1 MNGKRIVSAALALL
15 LTAGIPMAA
24 MAEEYD
30 LANGNITV
38 SADDSGQYVSQEGGV
53 AKEKQTTETVIKQA
67 DNTAATGNTIT
78 VETSGGAKAE
88 LTIEDLNVRSGDTSA
103 IDVKGSSEAEITLKG
118 DNKLETDDA
127 SVIHV
132 SKGNVTITGDGTLY
146 ADNDSDSDHAKIGSN
161 GSEDTSNSED
171 MSGSIHITGN
181 AQVTTGDDRN
191 DYGVGGGAAIGSGRR
206 GNMSGDITIDENA
219 TVIASS
225 SEDGAG
231 IGSGLR
237 GDMSGTITIG
247 GNATVT
253 GTSGYDGAGIGSGE
267 NGTMS
272 RTITI
277 DGNAKVTAWS
287 EAQGAGIGA
296 GEDSGVSGTIW
307 IGGDAKV
314 TAGSGCDGAG
324 IGGGGDEDGDIQED
338 GKIIICG
345 NAEVIA
351 IGEDE
356 GCGIGSGEESN
367 MKGMLLICDNANVTA
382 IGGDCAAAIGTD
394 AARNLSGSIL
404 ILGNASVT
412 TGVENGVRFDYDK
425 KQIIYTLRKSAVG
438 IIGGGQSNGQSNRHD
453 STDGFYILGPDASIN
468 GLKGSDT
475 ESLKQYINLLLSGE
489 NHDGDPENLT
499 MLAVRQENGVYTVEA
514 SGQGTLER
522 VLYNGSS
529 QAPSAPGRYTVKCVL
544 RLSQDKTIDF
554 EFELIIPDSAS
565 KEASEAARTEALFRV
580 TDADGRDIPY
590 TQAREGST
598 LTIAAEQDFAI
609 LTGTLHGIAVLQ
621 AQGVEKIVFK
631 TNGAS
636 SSFLPEQLLA
646 EGGISDRYT
655 LTHDG
660 STVTFLLGQQ
670 KTDIQKLL
678 G

>member
-24 MAEEYD
+24 LAEEYD

-38 SADDSGQYVSQEGGV
+38 KADNSGQYVSQEGGV
-53 AKEKQTTETVIKQA
+53 TNEKQTTETVIKQA
-67 DNTAATGNTIT
+67 DNTADTGNTIT

-88 LTIEDLNVRSGDTSA
+88 LTIEDLNVSSGNTSA

-127 SVIHV
+127 SVVHV
-132 SKGNVTITGDGTLY
+132 SEGHVTITGDGTLY
-146 ADNDSDSDHAKIGSN
+146 ADNDPDSEHAKIGSN
-161 GSEDTSNSED
+161 VSED

-181 AQVTTGDDRN
+181 AQVTTGDDR
-191 DYGVGGGAAIGSGRR
+191 DDAGYGDGAAIGSGWK
-206 GNMSGDITIDENA
+206 GKMSGDIVIDENA
-219 TVIASS
+219 NVTVSS
-225 SEDGAG
+225 SESGAG
-231 IGSGLR
+231 IGSGDN
-237 GDMSGTITIG
+237 GEMSGNITITD
-247 GNATVT
+247 NAEVVS
-253 GTSGYDGAGIGSGE
+253 TSGYDGAGIGSGE
-267 NGTMS
+267 NRKMS
-272 RTITI
+272 GTITI

-287 EAQGAGIGA
+287 EKEGAGIGA
-296 GEDSGVSGTIW
+296 GENGGVSGTIR
-307 IGGDAKV
+307 IGGNASVK
-314 TAGSGCDGAG
+314 AGSACDGTG
-324 IGGGGDEDGDIQED
+324 IGGGGDEDGDILES

-356 GCGIGSGEESN
+356 GSGIGSGEDAK
-367 MKGMLLICDNANVTA
+367 MRGMILICDNANVTA
-382 IGGDCAAAIGTD
+382 IGGDRAAAIGTD
-394 AARNLSGSIL
+394 DSDDLSGSIL

-412 TGVENGVRFDYDK
+412 TGVEDGIHFDYDT
-425 KQIIYTLRKSAVG
+425 KQIIYTLDESAVG
-438 IIGGGQSNGQSNRHD
+438 IIGDGQSNHHN
-453 STDGFYILGPDASIN
+453 STGGFYILSPDAAIN

-475 ESLKQYINLLLSGE
+475 EGLKQYINLLLSGE
-489 NHDGDPENLT
+489 NNDGEPENLT
-499 MLAVRQENGVYTVEA
+499 MLAVRQENGVYTVET
-514 SGQGTLER
+514 SGQGTLEQ

-529 QAPSAPGRYTVKCVL
+529 QAPSAPGRYTVSCVL

-565 KEASEAARTEALFRV
+565 KEASEAASAEALFRV

-636 SSFLPEQLLA
+636 SSFQPEQLLA
-646 EGGISDRYT
+646 EGRISDRYT

-660 STVTFLLGQQ
+660 TTVTFLLGQQ

>member
-24 MAEEYD
+24 LAEEYD

-38 SADDSGQYVSQEGGV
+38 SADNSGQYVSQAGGV
-53 AKEKQTTETVIKQA
+53 TNEKQTTETVIKQA

-88 LTIEDLNVRSGDTSA
+88 LTIEDLNVSSGNTSA

-127 SVIHV
+127 SVVHV
-132 SKGNVTITGDGTLY
+132 SEGDVTITGDGTLY
-146 ADNDSDSDHAKIGSN
+146 ADNDPDSEHAKIGSN
-161 GSEDTSNSED
+161 VSED

-181 AQVTTGDDRN
+181 AQVTTGDDRH
-191 DYGVGGGAAIGSGRR
+191 DDGVGGGAAIGSGQR
-206 GNMSGDITIDENA
+206 GNMSGGITIDENA

-272 RTITI
+272 GTITI

-287 EAQGAGIGA
+287 EKEGAGIGA
-296 GEDSGVSGTIW
+296 GEDSGVSGTIR
-307 IGGDAKV
+307 IGGNASVK
-314 TAGSGCDGAG
+314 AGSACDGAG
-324 IGGGGDEDGDIQED
+324 IGGGGDEDGDILES
-338 GKIIICG
+338 GKIIIYG

-356 GCGIGSGEESN
+356 GSGIGSGEDAK
-367 MKGMLLICDNANVTA
+367 MRGMILICDNANVTA
-382 IGGDCAAAIGTD
+382 IGGDRAAAIGTD
-394 AARNLSGSIL
+394 DFDDLSGSIL

-412 TGVENGVRFDYDK
+412 TGVEDGIHFDYDT
-425 KQIIYTLRKSAVG
+425 KQIIYTLDESAVG
-438 IIGGGQSNGQSNRHD
+438 IIGDGQSNHHY
-453 STDGFYILGPDASIN
+453 STDGFYILSPDAAIN

-489 NHDGDPENLT
+489 NHDGEPENLT
-499 MLAVRQENGVYTVEA
+499 MLAVRQENGVYTVET
-514 SGQGTLER
+514 SGQGTLEQ

-529 QAPSAPGRYTVKCVL
+529 QAPSAPGRYTVRCVL
-544 RLSQDKTIDF
+544 QLSQDKTIDF

-636 SSFLPEQLLA
+636 SSFQPEQLLA
-646 EGGISDRYT
+646 EGRISDRYT

>member
-15 LTAGIPMAA
+15 LTAGMPMAA
-24 MAEEYD
+24 LAEEYD

-38 SADDSGQYVSQEGGV
+38 SADNSGQYVSQEGGV
-53 AKEKQTTETVIKQA
+53 TNEKQTTETVIKQA

-88 LTIEDLNVRSGDTSA
+88 LTIEDLNVSSGDTSA

-118 DNKLETDDA
+118 DNKLETDNA

-146 ADNDSDSDHAKIGSN
+146 ADNDPDSDHAKIGSN
-161 GSEDTSNSED
+161 VRED

-181 AQVTTGDDRN
+181 AQVTTGDDRH
-191 DYGVGGGAAIGSGRR
+191 DDGSGDGAAIGSGWE
-206 GNMSGDITIDENA
+206 GNMSGDIVIDENA
-219 TVIASS
+219 NVTVSS
-225 SEDGAG
+225 SECGAG
-231 IGSGLR
+231 IGSGED
-237 GDMSGTITIG
+237 GEISSTGNITITD
-247 GNATVT
+247 NAEVVS
-253 GTSGYDGAGIGSGE
+253 TSGYDGAGIGSGE
-267 NGTMS
+267 DGEMS
-272 RTITI
+272 GNITI

-287 EAQGAGIGA
+287 EKEGAGIGT
-296 GEDSGVSGTIW
+296 GENGGVSGTIR
-307 IGGDAKV
+307 IGGNASVK
-314 TAGSGCDGAG
+314 AGSACDGTG
-324 IGGGGDEDGDIQED
+324 IGGGGDEDGHILKG

-356 GCGIGSGEESN
+356 GSGEDAK
-367 MKGMLLICDNANVTA
+367 MRGMILICDNANVTA
-382 IGGDCAAAIGTD
+382 IGGDRAAAIGTD
-394 AARNLSGSIL
+394 DSDDLSGSIL

-412 TGVENGVRFDYDK
+412 TGVEDGIHFDYDT
-425 KQIIYTLRKSAVG
+425 KQIIYTLDESAVG
-438 IIGGGQSNGQSNRHD
+438 IIGDGQSNHHY
-453 STDGFYILGPDASIN
+453 STDGFYILSPDVSIN

-489 NHDGDPENLT
+489 NNDGEPENLT
-499 MLAVRQENGVYTVEA
+499 MLAVRQENGVYSVET
-514 SGQGTLER
+514 SGQGTLEQ

-529 QAPSAPGRYTVKCVL
+529 QAPSAPGRYTVSCVL

-565 KEASEAARTEALFRV
+565 KEASEAASAEALFRV
-580 TDADGRDIPY
+580 TDADGQDIPY

-636 SSFLPEQLLA
+636 SSFQPEQLLA
-646 EGGISDRYT
+646 EGRISDRYT

>member
-24 MAEEYD
+24 LAEEYD

-38 SADDSGQYVSQEGGV
+38 KADNSGQYVSQAGGV
-53 AKEKQTTETVIKQA
+53 TNEKQTTETVIKQA

-88 LTIEDLNVRSGDTSA
+88 LTIEDLNVSSGNTSA
-103 IDVKGSSEAEITLKG
+103 IDVKGSSEAEITLNG

-127 SVIHV
+127 SVVHV
-132 SKGNVTITGDGTLY
+132 SEGHVTITGDGTLY
-146 ADNDSDSDHAKIGSN
+146 ADNDPDSDHAKIGSN
-161 GSEDTSNSED
+161 VREE

-181 AQVTTGDDRN
+181 AQVTTGNDRH
-191 DYGVGGGAAIGSGRR
+191 DAGSGDGAAIGSGWE
-206 GNMSGDITIDENA
+206 GNMSGDIVIDENA
-219 TVIASS
+219 NVTVSS
-225 SEDGAG
+225 SEC
-231 IGSGLR
+231 
-237 GDMSGTITIG
+237 
-247 GNATVT
+247 
-253 GTSGYDGAGIGSGE
+253 GAGIGSGE
-267 NGTMS
+267 DGKMS
-272 RTITI
+272 GNITI

-287 EAQGAGIGA
+287 EKEGAGIGA
-296 GEDSGVSGTIW
+296 GENGGVSGTIR
-307 IGGDAKV
+307 IGGNASVK
-314 TAGSGCDGAG
+314 AGSACDGTG
-324 IGGGGDEDGDIQED
+324 IGGGGDEDGHILKG

-356 GCGIGSGEESN
+356 GSGIGSGEDAK
-367 MKGMLLICDNANVTA
+367 MRGMILICDNANVTA
-382 IGGDCAAAIGTD
+382 IGGDRAAAIGTD
-394 AARNLSGSIL
+394 DSDDLSGSIL

-412 TGVENGVRFDYDK
+412 TGVEDGIHFDYDT
-425 KQIIYTLRKSAVG
+425 KQIIYTLDESAVG
-438 IIGGGQSNGQSNRHD
+438 IIGDGQSNHHY
-453 STDGFYILGPDASIN
+453 STDGFYILSPDVSIN

-475 ESLKQYINLLLSGE
+475 EGLKQYINLLLSGE
-489 NHDGDPENLT
+489 NNDGEPENLT
-499 MLAVRQENGVYTVEA
+499 MLAVRQENGVYTVET
-514 SGQGTLER
+514 SGQGTLEQ

-554 EFELIIPDSAS
+554 KFELIVPDSAS

-636 SSFLPEQLLA
+636 SSFQPEQLLA
-646 EGGISDRYT
+646 EGRISDRYT

>member
-24 MAEEYD
+24 LAEEYD

-38 SADDSGQYVSQEGGV
+38 SADNSGQYVSQAGGV
-53 AKEKQTTETVIKQA
+53 TNEKQTTETVIKQA

-88 LTIEDLNVRSGDTSA
+88 LTIEDLNVSSGNTSA

-127 SVIHV
+127 SVVHV
-132 SKGNVTITGDGTLY
+132 SEGHVTITGDGTLY
-146 ADNDSDSDHAKIGSN
+146 ADNDPDSDHAKIGSN
-161 GSEDTSNSED
+161 VRED

-181 AQVTTGDDRN
+181 AQVTTGDDRH
-191 DYGVGGGAAIGSGRR
+191 DDGSGDGAAIGSGWE
-206 GNMSGDITIDENA
+206 GNMSGDIVIDENA
-219 TVIASS
+219 NVTVSS
-225 SEDGAG
+225 SECGAG
-231 IGSGLR
+231 IGSGED
-237 GDMSGTITIG
+237 GEISSTGNITITD
-247 GNATVT
+247 NAEVVS
-253 GTSGYDGAGIGSGE
+253 TSGYDGAGIGSGE
-267 NGTMS
+267 DGEMS
-272 RTITI
+272 GNITI

-287 EAQGAGIGA
+287 EKEGAGIGT
-296 GEDSGVSGTIW
+296 GENGGVSGTIR

-314 TAGSGCDGAG
+314 TAGSACDGAG

-351 IGEDE
+351 IGEDQ

-382 IGGDCAAAIGTD
+382 IGGDRAAAIGAYD
-394 AARNLSGSIL
+394 AGDLSGSIL

-412 TGVENGVRFDYDK
+412 TGVEDDIYFDYDT
-425 KQIIYTLRKSAVG
+425 KQIIYTLDESAVG
-438 IIGGGQSNGQSNRHD
+438 IIGDGQSNHHY
-453 STDGFYILGPDASIN
+453 STGGFYILSPDAAIN

-489 NHDGDPENLT
+489 NHDGEPENLT
-499 MLAVRQENGVYTVEA
+499 MLAVRQENGVYTVET

-565 KEASEAARTEALFRV
+565 REASEAARTEALFRV

-636 SSFLPEQLLA
+636 SSFQPEQLLA
-646 EGGISDRYT
+646 EGRISDRYT

>member
-24 MAEEYD
+24 LAEEYD

-38 SADDSGQYVSQEGGV
+38 SADNSGQYVSQEGGV
-53 AKEKQTTETVIKQA
+53 TNEKQTTETVIKQA
-67 DNTAATGNTIT
+67 DNTADTGNTIT
-78 VETSGGAKAE
+78 VETSDGAKAE
-88 LTIEDLNVRSGDTSA
+88 LTIEDLNVSSGNTSA

-132 SKGNVTITGDGTLY
+132 SEGHVTITGDGTLY
-146 ADNDSDSDHAKIGSN
+146 ADNDPGSEHAKIGSN
-161 GSEDTSNSED
+161 GSEDTSDSED

-181 AQVTTGDDRN
+181 AQVTTGDDRH
-191 DYGVGGGAAIGSGRR
+191 DAGYGDGAAIGSGKN
-206 GNMSGDITIDENA
+206 GKMSGDIVIDENA
-219 TVIASS
+219 NVTVSS
-225 SEDGAG
+225 SECGAG
-231 IGSGLR
+231 IGSGED
-237 GDMSGTITIG
+237 GEMSGNITITD
-247 GNATVT
+247 NAEVVS
-253 GTSGYDGAGIGSGE
+253 TSGYDGAGIGSGE
-267 NGTMS
+267 DRKMS
-272 RTITI
+272 GTITI

-287 EAQGAGIGA
+287 EKQGAGIGA
-296 GEDSGVSGTIW
+296 GENGGVSGTIR

-314 TAGSGCDGAG
+314 TAGSASDGAG
-324 IGGGGDEDGDIQED
+324 IGGGGDEDGHILKG

-356 GCGIGSGEESN
+356 GCGIGGGEDAE
-367 MKGMLLICDNANVTA
+367 MRGMILICDNANVTA

-394 AARNLSGSIL
+394 AARDLSGSIL

-412 TGVENGVRFDYDK
+412 TGVEVEDDTYFDYDT
-425 KQIIYTLRKSAVG
+425 KQIKYTLDESAVG
-438 IIGGGQSNGQSNRHD
+438 IIGDGQSNHHY
-453 STDGFYILGPDASIN
+453 STDGFYILSPDASIN

-489 NHDGDPENLT
+489 NHDGEPKNLT
-499 MLAVRQENGVYTVEA
+499 MLAVRQENGVYTVET
-514 SGQGTLER
+514 SGQGTLEQ

-636 SSFLPEQLLA
+636 SSFQPEQLLA
-646 EGGISDRYT
+646 EGRISDRYT

>member
-24 MAEEYD
+24 LAEEYD

-38 SADDSGQYVSQEGGV
+38 SANDSGQYVSQVGGV
-53 AKEKQTTETVIKQA
+53 ANEKQTTETVIKQA

-88 LTIEDLNVRSGDTSA
+88 LTIEDLNVSSGDTSA
-103 IDVKGSSEAEITLKG
+103 IDVNGSSEAEITLKG
-118 DNKLETDDA
+118 DNKLETNNA

-132 SKGNVTITGDGTLY
+132 SEGHVTITGDGTLY
-146 ADNDSDSDHAKIGSN
+146 ADNDPDSDHAKIGSN
-161 GSEDTSNSED
+161 DSEE

-181 AQVTTGDDRN
+181 AQVTTGDDR
-191 DYGVGGGAAIGSGRR
+191 DDAGYGDGAAIGSGKN
-206 GNMSGDITIDENA
+206 GDMSGNIVIDENA
-219 TVIASS
+219 NVTVSS
-225 SEDGAG
+225 SESGAG
-231 IGSGLR
+231 IGSGED
-237 GDMSGTITIG
+237 GKISSTGNITITD
-247 GNATVT
+247 NAEVVS
-253 GTSGYDGAGIGSGE
+253 TSGYDGAGIGSGE
-267 NGTMS
+267 DRDMS
-272 RTITI
+272 GTITI

-287 EAQGAGIGA
+287 EKQGAGIGA
-296 GEDSGVSGTIW
+296 GENGGVSGTIR

-314 TAGSGCDGAG
+314 TAGSARDGAG
-324 IGGGGDEDGDIQED
+324 IGGGGDEDGHILKG

-356 GCGIGSGEESN
+356 GCGIGGGEDAK
-367 MKGMLLICDNANVTA
+367 MKGMILICDNANVTA

-394 AARNLSGSIL
+394 DPDDLSGSIL

-412 TGVENGVRFDYDK
+412 TGVEDGIHFDYDT
-425 KQIIYTLRKSAVG
+425 KQIIYTLDESAVG
-438 IIGGGQSNGQSNRHD
+438 IIGDSSDNFYD
-453 STDGFYILGPDASIN
+453 STDGFYILGPDVSIN

-475 ESLKQYINLLLSGE
+475 ESLKQYINLFLSGE
-489 NHDGDPENLT
+489 NHDREPENLT
-499 MLAVRQENGVYTVEA
+499 MLAVRQENGVYTVET
-514 SGQGTLER
+514 SGQGTLEQ

-636 SSFLPEQLLA
+636 SSFQPEQLLA
-646 EGGISDRYT
+646 EGRISDRYT

>member
-24 MAEEYD
+24 LAEEYD

-38 SADDSGQYVSQEGGV
+38 KADNSGQYVSQEGV
-53 AKEKQTTETVIKQA
+53 TNEKQTTETVIKQA

-88 LTIEDLNVRSGDTSA
+88 LTIEDLNVSSGNTSA

-118 DNKLETDDA
+118 DNKLETDNA

-132 SKGNVTITGDGTLY
+132 SEGHLTITGDGTLY

-161 GSEDTSNSED
+161 GSEDTSDSED

-181 AQVTTGDDRN
+181 AQVTTGDDRH
-191 DYGVGGGAAIGSGRR
+191 DHGVGGGAAIGSGRR
-206 GNMSGDITIDENA
+206 GNMSGGITIDENA

-287 EAQGAGIGA
+287 EEEGAGIGA

-307 IGGDAKV
+307 IGGNASVK
-314 TAGSGCDGAG
+314 AGSACDGAG
-324 IGGGGDEDGDIQED
+324 IGGGGDKDGDILES

-351 IGEDE
+351 IGEDL
-356 GCGIGSGEESN
+356 GCGIGGGEDAE
-367 MKGMLLICDNANVTA
+367 MEGMILICDNANVTA
-382 IGGDCAAAIGTD
+382 IGGDRAAAIGTD
-394 AARNLSGSIL
+394 AAGDLSGSIL

-412 TGVENGVRFDYDK
+412 TGVEVEDDTYFDYDT
-425 KQIIYTLRKSAVG
+425 KQIKYTLDESAVG
-438 IIGGGQSNGQSNRHD
+438 IIGDGQSNHHY
-453 STDGFYILGPDASIN
+453 STDGFYILGPDVSIN

-499 MLAVRQENGVYTVEA
+499 MLAVRQENGVYTVET
-514 SGQGTLER
+514 SGQGTLEQ

-544 RLSQDKTIDF
+544 RLSQNKTIDF

-636 SSFLPEQLLA
+636 SSFQPEQLLA
-646 EGGISDRYT
+646 EGRISDRYT

>member
-24 MAEEYD
+24 LAEEYD

-38 SADDSGQYVSQEGGV
+38 SADNSGQYVSQGGV
-53 AKEKQTTETVIKQA
+53 TNEKQTTETVIKQA

-88 LTIEDLNVRSGDTSA
+88 LTIEDLNVSSGNTSA

-118 DNKLETDDA
+118 DNKLVTDDA

-132 SKGNVTITGDGTLY
+132 SEGHLTITGDGTLY

-181 AQVTTGDDRN
+181 AQVTTGDDRD

-296 GEDSGVSGTIW
+296 GEDSGVSGTIR
-307 IGGDAKV
+307 IGGNASVK
-314 TAGSGCDGAG
+314 AGSACDGAG
-324 IGGGGDEDGDIQED
+324 IGGGGDEGGHILKD

-351 IGEDE
+351 VGEDE
-356 GCGIGSGEESN
+356 GCGIGGGEDAE
-367 MKGMLLICDNANVTA
+367 MRGMILICDNANVTA
-382 IGGDCAAAIGTD
+382 IGGDRAAAIGTD
-394 AARNLSGSIL
+394 AARDLSGSIL

-412 TGVENGVRFDYDK
+412 TGVEVEDDTYFDYDT
-425 KQIIYTLRKSAVG
+425 KQIIYKLDESAVG
-438 IIGGGQSNGQSNRHD
+438 IIGDGQSNHHY
-453 STDGFYILGPDASIN
+453 STGGFYILSPDASIN

-489 NHDGDPENLT
+489 NHDGEPENLT

-529 QAPSAPGRYTVKCVL
+529 RAPSAPGRYTVKCVL
-544 RLSQDKTIDF
+544 RLNQNKTIDF

-580 TDADGRDIPY
+580 TDADGQDIPY

-636 SSFLPEQLLA
+636 SSFQPEQLLA
-646 EGGISDRYT
+646 EGRISDRYT

>member
-24 MAEEYD
+24 LAEEYD

-38 SADDSGQYVSQEGGV
+38 SANDSGQYVSQENGV
-53 AKEKQTTETVIKQA
+53 TNEKQTTETVIKQA
-67 DNTAATGNTIT
+67 DNTTATGNTIT
-78 VETSGGAKAE
+78 IETSGGAKAE
-88 LTIEDLNVRSGDTSA
+88 LTIEDLNVSSDNTSA

-132 SKGNVTITGDGTLY
+132 SEGDVTITGDGTLY

-181 AQVTTGDDRN
+181 AQVTTGDDR
-191 DYGVGGGAAIGSGRR
+191 DDHGVGGGAAIGSGRR

-272 RTITI
+272 GTITI

-296 GEDSGVSGTIW
+296 GEDSGISGTIR

-314 TAGSGCDGAG
+314 TAGSASDGAG
-324 IGGGGDEDGDIQED
+324 IGGGGDEDGHILKG

-356 GCGIGSGEESN
+356 GCGIGGGEDAE
-367 MKGMLLICDNANVTA
+367 MRGMILICDNANVTA

-394 AARNLSGSIL
+394 AAGDLSGSIL

-412 TGVENGVRFDYDK
+412 TGVEVEDDTYFDYDT
-425 KQIIYTLRKSAVG
+425 KQIKYTLDESAVG
-438 IIGGGQSNGQSNRHD
+438 IIGDGQSNHHY
-453 STDGFYILGPDASIN
+453 STDGFYILGPDVSIN

-489 NHDGDPENLT
+489 NHDGEPENLT

-514 SGQGTLER
+514 SGQGKLEQ

-529 QAPSAPGRYTVKCVL
+529 QAPSAPGRYTVSCKL

-636 SSFLPEQLLA
+636 SSFQPEQLLA
-646 EGGISDRYT
+646 EGRISDRYT

-670 KTDIQKLL
+670 KTDLRKLL

>member
-15 LTAGIPMAA
+15 LSAGIPMAA
-24 MAEEYD
+24 LAEEYD
-30 LANGNITV
+30 LANGNIIV
-38 SADDSGQYVSQEGGV
+38 SANDSGQYVSQEGGV
-53 AKEKQTTETVIKQA
+53 ANEKQTTETVIKQA

-88 LTIEDLNVRSGDTSA
+88 LTIEDLNVSSGDTSA

-132 SKGNVTITGDGTLY
+132 SEGHVTITGDGTLY
-146 ADNDSDSDHAKIGSN
+146 ADNDPGSEHAKIGSN

-191 DYGVGGGAAIGSGRR
+191 DAGYGDGAAIGSGKN
-206 GNMSGDITIDENA
+206 GKMSGNIVIDENA
-219 TVIASS
+219 NVTVSS
-225 SEDGAG
+225 SECGAG
-231 IGSGLR
+231 IGSGED
-237 GDMSGTITIG
+237 GEMSGNITITD
-247 GNATVT
+247 NAEVVS
-253 GTSGYDGAGIGSGE
+253 TSGYDGAGIGSGE
-267 NGTMS
+267 DRKMS
-272 RTITI
+272 GTITI

-287 EAQGAGIGA
+287 EKQGAGIGA
-296 GEDSGVSGTIW
+296 GENGGVSGTIR

-314 TAGSGCDGAG
+314 TAGSASDGAG
-324 IGGGGDEDGDIQED
+324 IGGGGDEDGHILKG

-356 GCGIGSGEESN
+356 GCGIGGGEDAE
-367 MKGMLLICDNANVTA
+367 MRGMILICDNANVTA

-394 AARNLSGSIL
+394 AARDLSGSIL

-412 TGVENGVRFDYDK
+412 TGVEVEDDTYFDYDT
-425 KQIIYTLRKSAVG
+425 KQIKYTLDESAVG
-438 IIGGGQSNGQSNRHD
+438 IIGDGQSNHHY
-453 STDGFYILGPDASIN
+453 STDGFYILSPDASIN

-489 NHDGDPENLT
+489 NNDGEPENLT
-499 MLAVRQENGVYTVEA
+499 MLAVRQENGVYSVET
-514 SGQGTLER
+514 SGQGTLEQ

-609 LTGTLHGIAVLQ
+609 LTGTLHGITVLQ

-636 SSFLPEQLLA
+636 SSFQPEQLLA
-646 EGGISDRYT
+646 EGRISDRYT

>member
-24 MAEEYD
+24 LAEEYD
-30 LANGNITV
+30 LANGNIIV
-38 SADDSGQYVSQEGGV
+38 SADDSGQYVSQESGV
-53 AKEKQTTETVIKQA
+53 TKEKQTTETVIKQA

-88 LTIEDLNVRSGDTSA
+88 LTIEDLNVSSGDTSA

-118 DNKLETDDA
+118 DNKLETNNA

-132 SKGNVTITGDGTLY
+132 SEGHVTITGDGTLY

-161 GSEDTSNSED
+161 GSEDTSGSED

-181 AQVTTGDDRN
+181 AQVTTGDDRH
-191 DYGVGGGAAIGSGRR
+191 DHGVGGGAAIGSGQR
-206 GNMSGDITIDENA
+206 GNMSGGITIDENA

-272 RTITI
+272 GTITI

-287 EAQGAGIGA
+287 EKQGAGIGA
-296 GEDSGVSGTIW
+296 GEDSGVSGTIR

-314 TAGSGCDGAG
+314 TAGSDCDGAG
-324 IGGGGDEDGDIQED
+324 IGGGGDKDGHIQED

-356 GCGIGSGEESN
+356 GCGIGGGEDAE
-367 MKGMLLICDNANVTA
+367 MRGMILICDNANVTA
-382 IGGDCAAAIGTD
+382 IGGDRAAAIGTE
-394 AARNLSGSIL
+394 AAGDLSGSIL

-412 TGVENGVRFDYDK
+412 TGVEVEDDTYFDYDT
-425 KQIIYTLRKSAVG
+425 KQIKYKLDESALG
-438 IIGGGQSNGQSNRHD
+438 IIGDGNSNPHD
-453 STDGFYILGPDASIN
+453 STDGFYILGPDVSIN

-475 ESLKQYINLLLSGE
+475 ESLKQYINLRLSGE

-499 MLAVRQENGVYTVEA
+499 MLAVRQENGVYTVET
-514 SGQGTLER
+514 SGQGTLEQ

-544 RLSQDKTIDF
+544 RLSQNKTIDF

-636 SSFLPEQLLA
+636 SSFQPEQLLA
-646 EGGISDRYT
+646 EGRISDRYT

-670 KTDIQKLL
+670 KTDLRKLL

>member
-15 LTAGIPMAA
+15 LTAGMPMAA
-24 MAEEYD
+24 LAEEYD

-38 SADDSGQYVSQEGGV
+38 KADNSGQYVSQEDGV
-53 AKEKQTTETVIKQA
+53 TNEKQTTETVIKQA

-88 LTIEDLNVRSGDTSA
+88 LTIEDLNVRSGNTSA

-132 SKGNVTITGDGTLY
+132 SEGHVTITGDGTLY
-146 ADNDSDSDHAKIGSN
+146 ADNDSDSKHAKIGSN
-161 GSEDTSNSED
+161 GSEDTSGSED

-181 AQVTTGDDRN
+181 AQVTTGDDR
-191 DYGVGGGAAIGSGRR
+191 DDHGVGNGAAIGSGQR
-206 GNMSGDITIDENA
+206 GNMSGGITIDENA

-272 RTITI
+272 GTITI

-287 EAQGAGIGA
+287 EKQGAGIGA
-296 GEDSGVSGTIW
+296 GEDAGVSGTIW

-314 TAGSGCDGAG
+314 TAGSDNDGAG
-324 IGGGGDEDGDIQED
+324 IGGGGDKDGHIQED

-356 GCGIGSGEESN
+356 GCGIGGGEDAE
-367 MKGMLLICDNANVTA
+367 MKGMILICDNANVTA
-382 IGGDCAAAIGTD
+382 IGGDSAAAIGAN
-394 AARNLSGSIL
+394 AARDLSGSIL

-412 TGVENGVRFDYDK
+412 TGVEVEDDTYFDYDT
-425 KQIIYTLRKSAVG
+425 KQIKYTLDESAVG
-438 IIGGGQSNGQSNRHD
+438 IIGDGQSNHHY

-489 NHDGDPENLT
+489 NHDGEPENLT
-499 MLAVRQENGVYTVEA
+499 MLAVRQENGVYTVET
-514 SGQGTLER
+514 SGQGKLEQ

-544 RLSQDKTIDF
+544 RLSQNKTIDF

-621 AQGVEKIVFK
+621 AQGIEKIVFK

-636 SSFLPEQLLA
+636 SSFQPEQLLA
-646 EGGISDRYT
+646 EGRISDRYT

>member
-15 LTAGIPMAA
+15 LTAGMPMAA
-24 MAEEYD
+24 LAEEYD

-38 SADDSGQYVSQEGGV
+38 SADNSGQYVSQEGGV
-53 AKEKQTTETVIKQA
+53 TNEKQTTETLIKQA

-78 VETSGGAKAE
+78 VKTSGGAKAE
-88 LTIEDLNVRSGDTSA
+88 LTIEDLNVSSGNTSA
-103 IDVKGSSEAEITLKG
+103 IDVNGSSEAEISLKG
-118 DNKLETDDA
+118 DNKLETEDA

-132 SKGNVTITGDGTLY
+132 SEGDVTITGDGTLY
-146 ADNDSDSDHAKIGSN
+146 ADNSIHSDHAKIGSN
-161 GSEDTSNSED
+161 HSED

-181 AQVTTGDDRN
+181 AQVTTGDDR
-191 DYGVGGGAAIGSGRR
+191 DAHGGGDGAAIGSGQR
-206 GNMSGDITIDENA
+206 GNMSGGITIDENA

-272 RTITI
+272 GTITI

-287 EAQGAGIGA
+287 EKQGAGIGA
-296 GEDSGVSGTIW
+296 GEDGGISGTIR
-307 IGGDAKV
+307 IDGNASVK
-314 TAGSGCDGAG
+314 AGSACDGAG
-324 IGGGGDEDGDIQED
+324 IGGGGDEDGDILES

-351 IGEDE
+351 IGEDQ
-356 GCGIGSGEESN
+356 GCGIGGGEDAE
-367 MKGMLLICDNANVTA
+367 MEGMILICDNANVTA
-382 IGGDCAAAIGTD
+382 IGGDRAAAIGAND
-394 AARNLSGSIL
+394 ARHLSGSIL

-412 TGVENGVRFDYDK
+412 TGVEDGIHFDYDT
-425 KQIIYTLRKSAVG
+425 KQIIYTLDESAVG
-438 IIGGGQSNGQSNRHD
+438 IIGDGQSNHHG
-453 STDGFYILGPDASIN
+453 STGGFYILSPDAAIN

-489 NHDGDPENLT
+489 NNDGEPENLK
-499 MLAVRQENGVYTVEA
+499 MLAVRQENGVYTVET

-529 QAPSAPGRYTVKCVL
+529 QAPSAPGRYTVSCVL

-636 SSFLPEQLLA
+636 SSFQPEQLLS
-646 EGGISDRYT
+646 EGRISDCYT

>member
-15 LTAGIPMAA
+15 LTAGMPMAA
-24 MAEEYD
+24 LAEEYD

-38 SADDSGQYVSQEGGV
+38 KADNSGQYVSQEGV
-53 AKEKQTTETVIKQA
+53 VTNEKQTTETVIKQA
-67 DNTAATGNTIT
+67 DNTADTGNTIT
-78 VETSGGAKAE
+78 VETSDGAKAE
-88 LTIEDLNVRSGDTSA
+88 LTIEDLNVSSGNTSA

-132 SKGNVTITGDGTLY
+132 SEGHVTITGDGTLY
-146 ADNDSDSDHAKIGSN
+146 ADNDSDSKHAKIGSN
-161 GSEDTSNSED
+161 GSEDTSGSED

-181 AQVTTGDDRN
+181 AQVTTGDDR
-191 DYGVGGGAAIGSGRR
+191 DDHGVGGGAAIGSGQR
-206 GNMSGDITIDENA
+206 GNMSGGITIDENA

-272 RTITI
+272 GTITI

-287 EAQGAGIGA
+287 EKQGAGIGA

-314 TAGSGCDGAG
+314 TAGSDNDGAG
-324 IGGGGDEDGDIQED
+324 IGGGGDKDGHIQED

-356 GCGIGSGEESN
+356 GCGIGGGEDAE
-367 MKGMLLICDNANVTA
+367 MKGMILICDNANVTA
-382 IGGDCAAAIGTD
+382 IGGDRAAAIGTE
-394 AARNLSGSIL
+394 AAGDLSGSIL

-412 TGVENGVRFDYDK
+412 TGVEVEDDTYFDYDT
-425 KQIIYTLRKSAVG
+425 KQIKYTLDESAVG
-438 IIGGGQSNGQSNRHD
+438 IIGDGQSNHHY
-453 STDGFYILGPDASIN
+453 STDGFYILSPDASIN

-489 NHDGDPENLT
+489 NHDGEPENLT
-499 MLAVRQENGVYTVEA
+499 MLAVRQENGVYTVET
-514 SGQGTLER
+514 SGQGKLEQ

-636 SSFLPEQLLA
+636 SSFQPEQLLA
-646 EGGISDRYT
+646 EGRISDRYT

-670 KTDIQKLL
+670 KTDLRKLL

>member
-24 MAEEYD
+24 LAEEYD

-38 SADDSGQYVSQEGGV
+38 SADNSGQYVSQVGGV
-53 AKEKQTTETVIKQA
+53 TNEKQTTETVIKQA
-67 DNTAATGNTIT
+67 DNTADTGNTIT
-78 VETSGGAKAE
+78 IETSGGAKAE
-88 LTIEDLNVRSGDTSA
+88 LTIEDLNVKSGNTSA

-132 SKGNVTITGDGTLY
+132 SDGHLTITGDGTLY
-146 ADNDSDSDHAKIGSN
+146 ADNDPDSEHAKIGSN
-161 GSEDTSNSED
+161 HSED

-191 DYGVGGGAAIGSGRR
+191 DAGSGDGAAIGSGWE
-206 GNMSGDITIDENA
+206 GNMSGDIVIDENA
-219 TVIASS
+219 NVTVSS
-225 SEDGAG
+225 SESGAG
-231 IGSGLR
+231 IGSGED
-237 GDMSGTITIG
+237 GEMSGNITITD
-247 GNATVT
+247 NAEVVS
-253 GTSGYDGAGIGSGE
+253 TSGYDGAGIGSGE
-267 NGTMS
+267 DRKMS
-272 RTITI
+272 GTITI

-287 EAQGAGIGA
+287 EKQGAGIGA
-296 GEDSGVSGTIW
+296 GENGGVSGTIR

-314 TAGSGCDGAG
+314 TAGSASDGAG
-324 IGGGGDEDGDIQED
+324 IGGGGDEDGHILKG

-356 GCGIGSGEESN
+356 GCGIGGGEDAE
-367 MKGMLLICDNANVTA
+367 MRGMILICDNANVTA

-394 AARNLSGSIL
+394 AARDLSGSIL

-412 TGVENGVRFDYDK
+412 TGVEVEDDTYFNYDT
-425 KQIIYTLRKSAVG
+425 KQIIYTLDESAVG
-438 IIGGGQSNGQSNRHD
+438 IIGDGQSNHHY
-453 STDGFYILGPDASIN
+453 STDGFYILSPDASIN

-489 NHDGDPENLT
+489 NHDGEPENLT
-499 MLAVRQENGVYTVEA
+499 MLAVRQENGVYTVET

-529 QAPSAPGRYTVKCVL
+529 RAPSAPGRYTVKCVL

-565 KEASEAARTEALFRV
+565 EEASEAARTEALFRV
-580 TDADGRDIPY
+580 TDADGRDLPY

-636 SSFLPEQLLA
+636 SSFQPEQLLA
-646 EGGISDRYT
+646 EGRISDRYT

-670 KTDIQKLL
+670 KTDLRKLL

>member
-24 MAEEYD
+24 LAEEYD

-38 SADDSGQYVSQEGGV
+38 KADNSGQYVSQKGGV
-53 AKEKQTTETVIKQA
+53 TNEKQTTETVIKQA

-88 LTIEDLNVRSGDTSA
+88 LTIEDLNVSSGNTSA

-127 SVIHV
+127 SVVHV
-132 SKGNVTITGDGTLY
+132 SEGHVTITGDGTLY
-146 ADNDSDSDHAKIGSN
+146 ADNSIYSDHAKIGSN
-161 GSEDTSNSED
+161 HSED

-181 AQVTTGDDRN
+181 AQVTTGDDR
-191 DYGVGGGAAIGSGRR
+191 DDAGSGDGAAIGSGKN
-206 GNMSGDITIDENA
+206 GNMSGDIVIDENA
-219 TVIASS
+219 NVTVSS
-225 SEDGAG
+225 SQCGAG
-231 IGSGLR
+231 IGSGED
-237 GDMSGTITIG
+237 GEMSGNITITD
-247 GNATVT
+247 NAEVVS
-253 GTSGYDGAGIGSGE
+253 TSGYDGAGIGSGE
-267 NGTMS
+267 DRKMS
-272 RTITI
+272 GTITI

-287 EAQGAGIGA
+287 EKEGAGIGA
-296 GEDSGVSGTIW
+296 GENGGVSGTIR
-307 IGGDAKV
+307 IDGNASVK
-314 TAGSGCDGAG
+314 AGSACDGAG
-324 IGGGGDEDGDIQED
+324 IGGGGDEDGHILKG

-356 GCGIGSGEESN
+356 GCGIGGGEDAE
-367 MKGMLLICDNANVTA
+367 MRGMILICDNANVTA
-382 IGGDCAAAIGTD
+382 IGGDRAAAIGTD
-394 AARNLSGSIL
+394 AARDLSGSIL

-412 TGVENGVRFDYDK
+412 TGVEDGIHFDYDT
-425 KQIIYTLRKSAVG
+425 KQIIYTLDESAVG
-438 IIGGGQSNGQSNRHD
+438 IIGDGQSNHHY
-453 STDGFYILGPDASIN
+453 STDGFYILSPDVSIN

-489 NHDGDPENLT
+489 NNDGEPENLT
-499 MLAVRQENGVYTVEA
+499 MLAVRQENGVYTVET

-529 QAPSAPGRYTVKCVL
+529 QAPSAPGRYTVSCVL

-636 SSFLPEQLLA
+636 SSFQPEQLLA
-646 EGGISDRYT
+646 EGRISDRYT

>member
-24 MAEEYD
+24 LAEEYD

-38 SADDSGQYVSQEGGV
+38 SADNSGQYVSQAGGV
-53 AKEKQTTETVIKQA
+53 TNEKQTTETVIKQA

-88 LTIEDLNVRSGDTSA
+88 LTIEDLNVSSGNTSA

-127 SVIHV
+127 SVVHV
-132 SKGNVTITGDGTLY
+132 SEGHVTITGDGTLY
-146 ADNDSDSDHAKIGSN
+146 ADNDPDSDHAKIGSN
-161 GSEDTSNSED
+161 VREE
-171 MSGSIHITGN
+171 MSGSIHITRN
-181 AQVTTGDDRN
+181 AQVTTGNDRH
-191 DYGVGGGAAIGSGRR
+191 DAGSGDGAAIGSGWE
-206 GNMSGDITIDENA
+206 GNMSGDIVIDENA
-219 TVIASS
+219 NVTVSS
-225 SEDGAG
+225 SEC
-231 IGSGLR
+231 
-237 GDMSGTITIG
+237 
-247 GNATVT
+247 
-253 GTSGYDGAGIGSGE
+253 GAGIGSGE
-267 NGTMS
+267 DGEMS
-272 RTITI
+272 GNITI

-287 EAQGAGIGA
+287 EKEGAGIGT
-296 GEDSGVSGTIW
+296 GENGGVSGTIR
-307 IGGDAKV
+307 IGGNASVK
-314 TAGSGCDGAG
+314 AGSACDGAG
-324 IGGGGDEDGDIQED
+324 IGGGGDEDGHILKD

-356 GCGIGSGEESN
+356 GCGIGGGEDAK
-367 MKGMLLICDNANVTA
+367 MKGMILICDNANVTA
-382 IGGDCAAAIGTD
+382 IGGDRAAAIGTD
-394 AARNLSGSIL
+394 AADDVSGSIL

-412 TGVENGVRFDYDK
+412 TGVEDDIYFDYDT
-425 KQIIYTLRKSAVG
+425 KQIIYTLDESAVG
-438 IIGGGQSNGQSNRHD
+438 IIGDGQSNHHY
-453 STDGFYILGPDASIN
+453 STDGFYILSPDVSIN

-475 ESLKQYINLLLSGE
+475 EGLKQYINLLLSGE
-489 NHDGDPENLT
+489 NNDGEPENLT
-499 MLAVRQENGVYTVEA
+499 MLAVRQENGVYTVET
-514 SGQGTLER
+514 SGQGTLEQ

-529 QAPSAPGRYTVKCVL
+529 QAPSAPGRYTVSCVL
-544 RLSQDKTIDF
+544 RLSQDKTISF

-580 TDADGRDIPY
+580 TDADGQDIPY

-636 SSFLPEQLLA
+636 SSFQPEQMLA
-646 EGGISDRYT
+646 EGRISDRYT

>member
-24 MAEEYD
+24 LAEEYD

-38 SADDSGQYVSQEGGV
+38 SADNSGQYVSQEGGV
-53 AKEKQTTETVIKQA
+53 TNEKQTTETVIKQA

-88 LTIEDLNVRSGDTSA
+88 LTIEDLNVSSGNTSA

-132 SKGNVTITGDGTLY
+132 SEGDVTITGDGTLY
-146 ADNDSDSDHAKIGSN
+146 ADNDPDSDHAKIGSN
-161 GSEDTSNSED
+161 VSED

-181 AQVTTGDDRN
+181 AQVTTGDDR
-191 DYGVGGGAAIGSGRR
+191 DDAGYGDGAAIGSGWK
-206 GNMSGDITIDENA
+206 GKMSGDIVIDENA
-219 TVIASS
+219 NVTVSS
-225 SEDGAG
+225 SESGAG
-231 IGSGLR
+231 IGSGDN
-237 GDMSGTITIG
+237 GEMSGNITITD
-247 GNATVT
+247 NAEVVS
-253 GTSGYDGAGIGSGE
+253 TSGYDGAGIGSGE
-267 NGTMS
+267 NRKMS
-272 RTITI
+272 GTITI

-287 EAQGAGIGA
+287 EKEGAGIGA
-296 GEDSGVSGTIW
+296 GENGGVSGTIR
-307 IGGDAKV
+307 IGGNASVK
-314 TAGSGCDGAG
+314 AGSACDGTG
-324 IGGGGDEDGDIQED
+324 IGGGGDEDGHILEG

-356 GCGIGSGEESN
+356 GSGIGSGEDAK
-367 MKGMLLICDNANVTA
+367 MKGMILICDNANVTA
-382 IGGDCAAAIGTD
+382 IGGDRAAAIGTD
-394 AARNLSGSIL
+394 DSDDLSGSIL

-412 TGVENGVRFDYDK
+412 TGVEDGIHFDYDT
-425 KQIIYTLRKSAVG
+425 KQIIYTLDESAVG
-438 IIGGGQSNGQSNRHD
+438 IIGDGQSNHHY
-453 STDGFYILGPDASIN
+453 STDGFYILSPDVSIN

-475 ESLKQYINLLLSGE
+475 EGLKQYINLLLSGE
-489 NHDGDPENLT
+489 NHDGEPENLT
-499 MLAVRQENGVYTVEA
+499 MLAVRQENGVYSVET
-514 SGQGTLER
+514 SGQGTLEQ

-529 QAPSAPGRYTVKCVL
+529 QAPSAPGRYTVSCVL

-565 KEASEAARTEALFRV
+565 REASEAARTEALFRV

-636 SSFLPEQLLA
+636 SSFQPEQLLA
-646 EGGISDRYT
+646 EGRISDRYT

>member
-15 LTAGIPMAA
+15 LTAGMPMAA
-24 MAEEYD
+24 LAEEYD

-38 SADDSGQYVSQEGGV
+38 KADNSGQYVSQEGGV
-53 AKEKQTTETVIKQA
+53 TNEKQTTETVIKQA
-67 DNTAATGNTIT
+67 DNTADTGNTIT

-88 LTIEDLNVRSGDTSA
+88 LTIEDLNVSSGNTSA

-118 DNKLETDDA
+118 DNKLKTDDA

-132 SKGNVTITGDGTLY
+132 SEGDVTITGDGTLY
-146 ADNDSDSDHAKIGSN
+146 ADNDPESEHAKIGSN
-161 GSEDTSNSED
+161 HSED

-181 AQVTTGDDRN
+181 AQVTTGDDR
-191 DYGVGGGAAIGSGRR
+191 DDAGSGDGAAIGSGWK
-206 GNMSGDITIDENA
+206 GKMSGDIVIDENA
-219 TVIASS
+219 NVTVSS
-225 SEDGAG
+225 SESGAG
-231 IGSGLR
+231 IGSGDN
-237 GDMSGTITIG
+237 GEMSGNITITD
-247 GNATVT
+247 NAEVVS
-253 GTSGYDGAGIGSGE
+253 TSGYDGAGIGSGE
-267 NGTMS
+267 NREMS
-272 RTITI
+272 GTITI

-287 EAQGAGIGA
+287 EKEGAGIGA
-296 GEDSGVSGTIW
+296 GENGGVSGTIR
-307 IGGDAKV
+307 IGGNASVK
-314 TAGSGCDGAG
+314 AGSACDGTG
-324 IGGGGDEDGDIQED
+324 IGGGGDEDGHILKG

-356 GCGIGSGEESN
+356 GSGIGSGEDAK
-367 MKGMLLICDNANVTA
+367 MRGMILIRDNANVTA
-382 IGGDCAAAIGTD
+382 IGGGRAAAIGTD
-394 AARNLSGSIL
+394 DAGDLSGSIL

-412 TGVENGVRFDYDK
+412 TGVEDDIYFDYDT
-425 KQIIYTLRKSAVG
+425 KQIIYTLDESAVG
-438 IIGGGQSNGQSNRHD
+438 IIGDGQSNHHY
-453 STDGFYILGPDASIN
+453 STDGFYILSPDVSIN

-475 ESLKQYINLLLSGE
+475 EGLKQYINLLLSGE
-489 NHDGDPENLT
+489 NNDGEPENLT
-499 MLAVRQENGVYTVEA
+499 MLAVRQENGVYSVET
-514 SGQGTLER
+514 SGQGTLEQ

-529 QAPSAPGRYTVKCVL
+529 QAPSAPGRYTVSCVL
-544 RLSQDKTIDF
+544 RLSQDKTISF

-565 KEASEAARTEALFRV
+565 KEASEAASAEALFRV

-636 SSFLPEQLLA
+636 SSFQPEQLLA
-646 EGGISDRYT
+646 EGRISDRYT

>member
-24 MAEEYD
+24 LAEEYD

-38 SADDSGQYVSQEGGV
+38 SADNSGQYVSQEGGV
-53 AKEKQTTETVIKQA
+53 TNEKQTTETVIKQA

-88 LTIEDLNVRSGDTSA
+88 LTIEDLNVSSGNTSA

-127 SVIHV
+127 SVVHV
-132 SKGNVTITGDGTLY
+132 SEGHVTITGDGTLY
-146 ADNDSDSDHAKIGSN
+146 ADNDPDSEHAKIGSN
-161 GSEDTSNSED
+161 VRED

-181 AQVTTGDDRN
+181 AQVTTGDDRH
-191 DYGVGGGAAIGSGRR
+191 DDGLGDGAAIGSGWK
-206 GNMSGDITIDENA
+206 GKMSGDIVIDENA
-219 TVIASS
+219 NVTVSS
-225 SEDGAG
+225 SESGAG
-231 IGSGLR
+231 IGSGDN
-237 GDMSGTITIG
+237 GEMSGNITITDS
-247 GNATVT
+247 AEVVS
-253 GTSGYDGAGIGSGE
+253 TSGYDGAGIGSGE
-267 NGTMS
+267 NRDMS
-272 RTITI
+272 GTITI

-287 EAQGAGIGA
+287 EKEGAGIGT
-296 GEDSGVSGTIW
+296 GENGGVSGTIR
-307 IGGDAKV
+307 IGGNASVK
-314 TAGSGCDGAG
+314 AGSACDGAG
-324 IGGGGDEDGDIQED
+324 IGGGGDEDGDILES

-356 GCGIGSGEESN
+356 GSGIGSGEDAK
-367 MKGMLLICDNANVTA
+367 MRGMILICDNANVTA
-382 IGGDCAAAIGTD
+382 IGGDRAAAIGTD
-394 AARNLSGSIL
+394 DSDDLSGSIL

-412 TGVENGVRFDYDK
+412 TGVEDGIHFDYDT
-425 KQIIYTLRKSAVG
+425 KQIIYTLDESAVG
-438 IIGGGQSNGQSNRHD
+438 IIGDGQSNHHD
-453 STDGFYILGPDASIN
+453 STDGFYILSPDVSIN

-489 NHDGDPENLT
+489 NNDGEPENLT
-499 MLAVRQENGVYTVEA
+499 MLAVRQENGVYTVET

-529 QAPSAPGRYTVKCVL
+529 QAPSAPGRYTVSCVL

-598 LTIAAEQDFAI
+598 LTIAADQDFAI

-636 SSFLPEQLLA
+636 SSFQPEQLLA
-646 EGGISDRYT
+646 EGRISDRYT

>member
-15 LTAGIPMAA
+15 LSAGLPMAA
-24 MAEEYD
+24 LAEEYD
-30 LANGNITV
+30 LANGNIIV
-38 SADDSGQYVSQEGGV
+38 SANDSGQYVSQEGGV
-53 AKEKQTTETVIKQA
+53 ANEKQTTETVIKQA

-88 LTIEDLNVRSGDTSA
+88 LTIEDLNVSSGDTSA

-118 DNKLETDDA
+118 DNKLETNNA

-132 SKGNVTITGDGTLY
+132 SEGDVTITGDGTLY
-146 ADNDSDSDHAKIGSN
+146 ADNYPASDHAKIGSN
-161 GSEDTSNSED
+161 HSED

-191 DYGVGGGAAIGSGRR
+191 DAGYGDGAAIGSGKN
-206 GNMSGDITIDENA
+206 GDMSGNIVIDENA
-219 TVIASS
+219 NVTVSS
-225 SEDGAG
+225 SESGAG
-231 IGSGLR
+231 IGSGED
-237 GDMSGTITIG
+237 GKISSTGNITITD
-247 GNATVT
+247 NAEVVS
-253 GTSGYDGAGIGSGE
+253 TSGYDGAGIGSGE
-267 NGTMS
+267 GSKMS
-272 RTITI
+272 GTITI

-287 EAQGAGIGA
+287 EKQGAGIGA
-296 GEDSGVSGTIW
+296 GENGGISGTIR

-314 TAGSGCDGAG
+314 TAGSASDGAG
-324 IGGGGDEDGDIQED
+324 IGGGGDEDGHILKG

-356 GCGIGSGEESN
+356 GCGIGGGEDAE
-367 MKGMLLICDNANVTA
+367 MRGMILICDNANVTA
-382 IGGDCAAAIGTD
+382 IGGDRAAAIGTD
-394 AARNLSGSIL
+394 AARDLSGSIL
-404 ILGNASVT
+404 ILGNARVT
-412 TGVENGVRFDYDK
+412 TGVEDGIHFDYDT
-425 KQIIYTLRKSAVG
+425 KQIIYTLDESAVG
-438 IIGGGQSNGQSNRHD
+438 IIGDGQSNHHY
-453 STDGFYILGPDASIN
+453 STDGFYILSPDASIN

-489 NHDGDPENLT
+489 NHDGEPENLT
-499 MLAVRQENGVYTVEA
+499 MLAVRQENGVYTVET
-514 SGQGTLER
+514 SGQGTLEQ

-636 SSFLPEQLLA
+636 SSFQPEQLLA
-646 EGGISDRYT
+646 EGRISDRYT

-670 KTDIQKLL
+670 ETDIQKLL

>member
-24 MAEEYD
+24 LAEEYD

-38 SADDSGQYVSQEGGV
+38 KADNSGQYVSQEGGV
-53 AKEKQTTETVIKQA
+53 TNEKQTTETVIKQA

-88 LTIEDLNVRSGDTSA
+88 LTIEDLNVSSDNTSA

-132 SKGNVTITGDGTLY
+132 SEGDVTITGDGTLY
-146 ADNDSDSDHAKIGSN
+146 ADNDPDSEHAKIGSN
-161 GSEDTSNSED
+161 VSED

-181 AQVTTGDDRN
+181 AQVTTGDDRH
-191 DYGVGGGAAIGSGRR
+191 DDGVGGGAAIGSGQR
-206 GNMSGDITIDENA
+206 GNMSGGITIDENA

-272 RTITI
+272 GTITI

-287 EAQGAGIGA
+287 EEEGAGIGA
-296 GEDSGVSGTIW
+296 GEDSGVSGTIR
-307 IGGDAKV
+307 IGGNASVK
-314 TAGSGCDGAG
+314 AGSACDGAG
-324 IGGGGDEDGDIQED
+324 IGGGGDEDGDILES
-338 GKIIICG
+338 GKIIIYG

-356 GCGIGSGEESN
+356 GSGIGSGEDAK
-367 MKGMLLICDNANVTA
+367 MRGMILICDNANVTA
-382 IGGDCAAAIGTD
+382 IGGDRAAAIGTD
-394 AARNLSGSIL
+394 DSDDLSGSIL

-412 TGVENGVRFDYDK
+412 TGVEDGIHFDYDT
-425 KQIIYTLRKSAVG
+425 KQIIYTLDESAVG
-438 IIGGGQSNGQSNRHD
+438 IIGDGQSNHHY
-453 STDGFYILGPDASIN
+453 STDGFYILNPDVSIN

-475 ESLKQYINLLLSGE
+475 EGLKQYINLLLSGE
-489 NHDGDPENLT
+489 NNDGEPENLT
-499 MLAVRQENGVYTVEA
+499 MLAVRQENGVYSVET
-514 SGQGTLER
+514 SGQGTLEQ

-529 QAPSAPGRYTVKCVL
+529 QAPSAPGRYTVSCVL
-544 RLSQDKTIDF
+544 RLSQDKTISF

-636 SSFLPEQLLA
+636 SSFQPEQLLA
-646 EGGISDRYT
+646 EGRISDRYT

>member
-24 MAEEYD
+24 LAEEYD
-30 LANGNITV
+30 LANGNIIV
-38 SADDSGQYVSQEGGV
+38 SANDSGQYVSQEGGV
-53 AKEKQTTETVIKQA
+53 TSEKQTTETVIKQA

-88 LTIEDLNVRSGDTSA
+88 LTIEDLNVSSGDTSA

-118 DNKLETDDA
+118 DNKLETNNA

-132 SKGNVTITGDGTLY
+132 SEGHVTITGDGTLY
-146 ADNDSDSDHAKIGSN
+146 ADNSIHSDHAKIGSN
-161 GSEDTSNSED
+161 DSED

-181 AQVTTGDDRN
+181 AQVTTGDDR
-191 DYGVGGGAAIGSGRR
+191 DDAGYGDGAAIGSGRR
-206 GNMSGDITIDENA
+206 GNMSGGITIDENA

-272 RTITI
+272 GTITI

-287 EAQGAGIGA
+287 EKEGAGIGA

-314 TAGSGCDGAG
+314 TAGSACDGAG

-351 IGEDE
+351 IGEDQ
-356 GCGIGSGEESN
+356 GCGIGGGEDAE
-367 MKGMLLICDNANVTA
+367 MKGMILIRDNANVTA
-382 IGGDCAAAIGTD
+382 IGGDRAAAIGTD
-394 AARNLSGSIL
+394 AAGDLSGSIL

-412 TGVENGVRFDYDK
+412 TGVEDDIYFDYDTK
-425 KQIIYTLRKSAVG
+425 KIIYTLDESAVG
-438 IIGGGQSNGQSNRHD
+438 IIGDGQSNHHN
-453 STDGFYILGPDASIN
+453 STGGFYILSPDASIN

-489 NHDGDPENLT
+489 NNDGEPENLT

-529 QAPSAPGRYTVKCVL
+529 QAPSAPGRYTVSCVL

-636 SSFLPEQLLA
+636 SSFQPEQLLA
-646 EGGISDRYT
+646 EGRISDRYT

>member
-24 MAEEYD
+24 LAEEYD
-30 LANGNITV
+30 LTNGNITV
-38 SADDSGQYVSQEGGV
+38 SADNSGQYVSQGGV
-53 AKEKQTTETVIKQA
+53 TNEKQTTETVIKQA
-67 DNTAATGNTIT
+67 DNTTATGNTIT
-78 VETSGGAKAE
+78 IQTSGGAKAE
-88 LTIEDLNVRSGDTSA
+88 LTIEDLNVNSGNTSA

-118 DNKLETDDA
+118 DNKLKTDDA

-132 SKGNVTITGDGTLY
+132 SEGHVTITGDGTLY
-146 ADNDSDSDHAKIGSN
+146 ADNDPDSDHAKIGSN
-161 GSEDTSNSED
+161 VSED

-181 AQVTTGDDRN
+181 AQVTTGDDRH
-191 DYGVGGGAAIGSGRR
+191 DAGSGDGAAIGSGWE
-206 GNMSGDITIDENA
+206 GKMSGNIVIDENA
-219 TVIASS
+219 NVTVSS
-225 SEDGAG
+225 SECGAG
-231 IGSGLR
+231 IGSGED
-237 GDMSGTITIG
+237 GEMSGNITITD
-247 GNATVT
+247 NAEVVS
-253 GTSGYDGAGIGSGE
+253 TSGYDGAGIGSGE
-267 NGTMS
+267 DRKMS
-272 RTITI
+272 GTITI

-287 EAQGAGIGA
+287 EKQGAGIGA
-296 GEDSGVSGTIW
+296 GENGGVSGTIR

-314 TAGSGCDGAG
+314 TAGSASDGAG
-324 IGGGGDEDGDIQED
+324 IGGGGDEDGHILKG

-356 GCGIGSGEESN
+356 GCGIGGGEDAE
-367 MKGMLLICDNANVTA
+367 MRGMILICDNANVTA
-382 IGGDCAAAIGTD
+382 IGGDRAAAIGTD
-394 AARNLSGSIL
+394 AARDLSGSIL

-412 TGVENGVRFDYDK
+412 TGVEDDIYFDYDT
-425 KQIIYTLRKSAVG
+425 KQIIYTLDESAVG
-438 IIGGGQSNGQSNRHD
+438 IIGDGQSNHHY
-453 STDGFYILGPDASIN
+453 STDGFYILSPDVSIN

-489 NHDGDPENLT
+489 NNDGEPENLT
-499 MLAVRQENGVYTVEA
+499 MLAVRQENGVYTVET
-514 SGQGTLER
+514 SGQGTLEQ

-529 QAPSAPGRYTVKCVL
+529 QAPSAPGRYTVSCVL

-554 EFELIIPDSAS
+554 EFELIIPDSAF

-636 SSFLPEQLLA
+636 SSFQPEQLLA
-646 EGGISDRYT
+646 EGRISDRYT

>member
-24 MAEEYD
+24 LAEEYD
-30 LANGNITV
+30 LTNGNITV
-38 SADDSGQYVSQEGGV
+38 SADNSGQYVSQGGV
-53 AKEKQTTETVIKQA
+53 TNEKQTTETVIKQA
-67 DNTAATGNTIT
+67 DNTTATGNTIT
-78 VETSGGAKAE
+78 IQTSGGAKAE
-88 LTIEDLNVRSGDTSA
+88 LTIEDLNVNSGNTSA

-118 DNKLETDDA
+118 DNKLKTDDA

-132 SKGNVTITGDGTLY
+132 SEGHVTITGDGTLY
-146 ADNDSDSDHAKIGSN
+146 ADNDPDSDHAKIGSN
-161 GSEDTSNSED
+161 VSED

-181 AQVTTGDDRN
+181 AQVTTGDDRH
-191 DYGVGGGAAIGSGRR
+191 DAGSGDGAAIGSGWE
-206 GNMSGDITIDENA
+206 GNMSGDIVIDENA
-219 TVIASS
+219 NVTVSS
-225 SEDGAG
+225 SECGAG
-231 IGSGLR
+231 IGSGED
-237 GDMSGTITIG
+237 GEMSGNITITD
-247 GNATVT
+247 NAEVVS
-253 GTSGYDGAGIGSGE
+253 TSGYDGAGIGSGE
-267 NGTMS
+267 DRKMS
-272 RTITI
+272 GTITI

-287 EAQGAGIGA
+287 EKQGAGIGA
-296 GEDSGVSGTIW
+296 GENGGVSGTIR

-314 TAGSGCDGAG
+314 TAGSASDGAG
-324 IGGGGDEDGDIQED
+324 IGGGGDEDGHILKG

-356 GCGIGSGEESN
+356 GCGIGGGEDAE
-367 MKGMLLICDNANVTA
+367 MRGMILICDNANVTA
-382 IGGDCAAAIGTD
+382 IGGDRAAAIGTD
-394 AARNLSGSIL
+394 AARDLSGSIL

-412 TGVENGVRFDYDK
+412 TGVEDDIYFDYDT
-425 KQIIYTLRKSAVG
+425 KQIIYTLDESAVG
-438 IIGGGQSNGQSNRHD
+438 IIGDGQSNHHY
-453 STDGFYILGPDASIN
+453 STDGFYILSPDVSIN

-489 NHDGDPENLT
+489 NNDGEPENLT
-499 MLAVRQENGVYTVEA
+499 MLAVRQENGVYTVET
-514 SGQGTLER
+514 SGQGTLEQ

-529 QAPSAPGRYTVKCVL
+529 QAPSAPGRYTVRCVL

-554 EFELIIPDSAS
+554 EFELIIPDSAF

-636 SSFLPEQLLA
+636 SSFQPEQLLA
-646 EGGISDRYT
+646 EGRISDRYT

>member
-15 LTAGIPMAA
+15 LAAGMPMAA
-24 MAEEYD
+24 LAEEYD

-53 AKEKQTTETVIKQA
+53 TNEKQTTETVIKQA

-78 VETSGGAKAE
+78 IETSGGAKAE
-88 LTIEDLNVRSGDTSA
+88 LTIEDLNVSSGNTSA

-132 SKGNVTITGDGTLY
+132 SDGHVTITGDGTLY
-146 ADNDSDSDHAKIGSN
+146 ADNDSGSDHAKIGSN
-161 GSEDTSNSED
+161 HYEE

-181 AQVTTGDDRN
+181 AQVTTGDDRH
-191 DYGVGGGAAIGSGRR
+191 DAGYGDGAAIGSGYN
-206 GNMSGDITIDENA
+206 GDMSGDIVIDENA
-219 TVIASS
+219 NVTVSS
-225 SEDGAG
+225 SECGAG
-231 IGSGLR
+231 IGSGED
-237 GDMSGTITIG
+237 GEMSGNITITD
-247 GNATVT
+247 NAEVVS
-253 GTSGYDGAGIGSGE
+253 TSGYDGAGIGSGE
-267 NGTMS
+267 DRKMS
-272 RTITI
+272 GTITI

-287 EAQGAGIGA
+287 EKQGAGIGS
-296 GEDSGVSGTIW
+296 GENGGVSGTIW
-307 IGGDAKV
+307 IGGNASV
-314 TAGSGCDGAG
+314 TAGSACDGAG
-324 IGGGGDEDGDIQED
+324 IGGGGDEDGHILKD

-356 GCGIGSGEESN
+356 GCGIGGGEDAE
-367 MKGMLLICDNANVTA
+367 MRGMILIRDNANVTA
-382 IGGDCAAAIGTD
+382 IGGDRAAAIGTD
-394 AARNLSGSIL
+394 AARDLSGSIL

-412 TGVENGVRFDYDK
+412 TGVEDDIYFDYDTK
-425 KQIIYTLRKSAVG
+425 KIIYTLDESAVG
-438 IIGGGQSNGQSNRHD
+438 IIGDGQSNHHY
-453 STDGFYILGPDASIN
+453 STDGFYILGPDVSIN

-489 NHDGDPENLT
+489 NHDGEPENLT
-499 MLAVRQENGVYTVEA
+499 MLAVRQENGVYSVET
-514 SGQGTLER
+514 SGQGTLEQ

-636 SSFLPEQLLA
+636 SSFQPEQLLA
-646 EGGISDRYT
+646 EGRISDRYT

>member
-15 LTAGIPMAA
+15 LAAGMPMAA
-24 MAEEYD
+24 LAEEYD

-53 AKEKQTTETVIKQA
+53 TNEKQTTETVIKQA
-67 DNTAATGNTIT
+67 DNTTATGNTIT
-78 VETSGGAKAE
+78 IETSGGAKAE
-88 LTIEDLNVRSGDTSA
+88 LTIEDLNVSSGNTSA

-132 SKGNVTITGDGTLY
+132 SDGHVTITGDGTLY
-146 ADNDSDSDHAKIGSN
+146 ADNDPASDHAKIGSN
-161 GSEDTSNSED
+161 VSEE

-181 AQVTTGDDRN
+181 AQVTTGDDRH
-191 DYGVGGGAAIGSGRR
+191 DAGYGDGAAIGSGYN
-206 GNMSGDITIDENA
+206 GDMSGDIVIDENA
-219 TVIASS
+219 NVTVSS
-225 SEDGAG
+225 SECGAG
-231 IGSGLR
+231 IGSGED
-237 GDMSGTITIG
+237 GEMSGNITITD
-247 GNATVT
+247 NAEVVS
-253 GTSGYDGAGIGSGE
+253 TSGYDGAGIGSGE
-267 NGTMS
+267 DRKMS
-272 RTITI
+272 GTITI

-287 EAQGAGIGA
+287 EKQGAGIGS
-296 GEDSGVSGTIW
+296 GENGGVSGTIR

-314 TAGSGCDGAG
+314 TAGSASDGAG
-324 IGGGGDEDGDIQED
+324 IGGGGDEDGHILES

-356 GCGIGSGEESN
+356 GCGIGGGEDAE
-367 MKGMLLICDNANVTA
+367 MRGMILIRDNANVTA
-382 IGGDCAAAIGTD
+382 IGGDRAAAIGTD
-394 AARNLSGSIL
+394 AARDLSGSIL

-412 TGVENGVRFDYDK
+412 TGVEDDIYFDYDTK
-425 KQIIYTLRKSAVG
+425 KIIYTLDESAVG
-438 IIGGGQSNGQSNRHD
+438 IIGDGQSNHHY
-453 STDGFYILGPDASIN
+453 STDGFYILGPDVSIN

-489 NHDGDPENLT
+489 NHDGEPENLT
-499 MLAVRQENGVYTVEA
+499 MLAVRQENGVYSVET
-514 SGQGTLER
+514 SGQGTLEQ

-636 SSFLPEQLLA
+636 SSFQPEQLLA
-646 EGGISDRYT
+646 EGRISDRYT

>member
-24 MAEEYD
+24 LAEEYD

-38 SADDSGQYVSQEGGV
+38 KADNSGQYVSQEGGV
-53 AKEKQTTETVIKQA
+53 TNEKQTTETVIKQA

-88 LTIEDLNVRSGDTSA
+88 LTIEDLNVSSGDTSA

-118 DNKLETDDA
+118 DNKLETDNA

-146 ADNDSDSDHAKIGSN
+146 ADNDPDSDHAKIGSN
-161 GSEDTSNSED
+161 VRED

-181 AQVTTGDDRN
+181 AQVTTGDDRH
-191 DYGVGGGAAIGSGRR
+191 DAGSGDGAAIGSGWE
-206 GNMSGDITIDENA
+206 GNMSGDIVIDENA
-219 TVIASS
+219 NVTVSS
-225 SEDGAG
+225 SESGAG
-231 IGSGLR
+231 IGSGED
-237 GDMSGTITIG
+237 GEISSTGNITITDS
-247 GNATVT
+247 AEVVS
-253 GTSGYDGAGIGSGE
+253 TSGYDGAGIGSGE
-267 NGTMS
+267 NGEMS
-272 RTITI
+272 GNITI

-287 EAQGAGIGA
+287 EKEGAGIGT
-296 GEDSGVSGTIW
+296 GENGGVSGTIR
-307 IGGDAKV
+307 IGGNASVK
-314 TAGSGCDGAG
+314 AGSACDGAG
-324 IGGGGDEDGDIQED
+324 IGGGGDEDGHILES

-356 GCGIGSGEESN
+356 GCGIGGGEDAE
-367 MKGMLLICDNANVTA
+367 MEGMILICDNANVTA
-382 IGGDCAAAIGTD
+382 IGGDRAAAIGAND
-394 AARNLSGSIL
+394 ARHLSGSIL

-412 TGVENGVRFDYDK
+412 TGVEDGIYFDYDT
-425 KQIIYTLRKSAVG
+425 KQIIYTLDESAVG
-438 IIGGGQSNGQSNRHD
+438 IIGDGQSNHHD
-453 STDGFYILGPDASIN
+453 STDGFYILSPDASIN

-489 NHDGDPENLT
+489 NHDGEPENLT
-499 MLAVRQENGVYTVEA
+499 MLAVRQENGVYSVET
-514 SGQGTLER
+514 SGQGTLEQ

-529 QAPSAPGRYTVKCVL
+529 QAPSAPGRYTVSCVL
-544 RLSQDKTIDF
+544 RLSQDKTISF

-636 SSFLPEQLLA
+636 SSFQPEQLLA
-646 EGGISDRYT
+646 EGRISDRYT

>member
-24 MAEEYD
+24 LAEEYD

-38 SADDSGQYVSQEGGV
+38 KADNSGQYVSQEGGV
-53 AKEKQTTETVIKQA
+53 TNEKQTTETVIKQA
-67 DNTAATGNTIT
+67 DNTADTGNTIT

-88 LTIEDLNVRSGDTSA
+88 LTIEDLNVKSGNTSA

-132 SKGNVTITGDGTLY
+132 SEGHVTITGDGTLY

-161 GSEDTSNSED
+161 GSEDTSDSED

-181 AQVTTGDDRN
+181 AQVTTGDDRH
-191 DYGVGGGAAIGSGRR
+191 DHGVGGGAAIGSGQR
-206 GNMSGDITIDENA
+206 GNMSGGITIDENA

-237 GDMSGTITIG
+237 GDMSGTITIS

-287 EAQGAGIGA
+287 EKQGAGIGA
-296 GEDSGVSGTIW
+296 GEDAGVSGTIW

-314 TAGSGCDGAG
+314 TAGSDNDGAG
-324 IGGGGDEDGDIQED
+324 IGGGGDKDGHIQED

-356 GCGIGSGEESN
+356 GCGIGGGEDAE
-367 MKGMLLICDNANVTA
+367 MKGMILICDNANVTA
-382 IGGDCAAAIGTD
+382 IGGDRAAAIGTE
-394 AARNLSGSIL
+394 AAGDLSGSIL

-412 TGVENGVRFDYDK
+412 TGVEVEDDTYFDYDT
-425 KQIIYTLRKSAVG
+425 KQIKYTLDESAVG
-438 IIGGGQSNGQSNRHD
+438 IIGDGQSNHHY
-453 STDGFYILGPDASIN
+453 STDGFYILSPDASIN

-475 ESLKQYINLLLSGE
+475 ESLKQYINLRLSGE
-489 NHDGDPENLT
+489 NHDGEPENLT

-514 SGQGTLER
+514 SGQGTLEQ

-544 RLSQDKTIDF
+544 RLSQNKTIDF

-636 SSFLPEQLLA
+636 SSFQPEQLLA
-646 EGGISDRYT
+646 EGRISDRYT

-660 STVTFLLGQQ
+660 STVSFLLGQQ
-670 KTDIQKLL
+670 ETDLRKLL

>member
-24 MAEEYD
+24 LAEEYD

-38 SADDSGQYVSQEGGV
+38 KADNSGQYVSQEGGV
-53 AKEKQTTETVIKQA
+53 TNEKQTTETVIKQA

-88 LTIEDLNVRSGDTSA
+88 LTIEDLNVSSDNTSA

-127 SVIHV
+127 SVVHV
-132 SKGNVTITGDGTLY
+132 SEGDVTITGDGTLY
-146 ADNDSDSDHAKIGSN
+146 ADNDPDSEHAKIGSN
-161 GSEDTSNSED
+161 VSED

-181 AQVTTGDDRN
+181 AQVTTGDDRH
-191 DYGVGGGAAIGSGRR
+191 DDGVGGGAAIGSGQR
-206 GNMSGDITIDENA
+206 GNMSGGITIDENA

-272 RTITI
+272 GTITI

-287 EAQGAGIGA
+287 EEEGAGIGA
-296 GEDSGVSGTIW
+296 GEDSGVSGTIR
-307 IGGDAKV
+307 IGGNASVK
-314 TAGSGCDGAG
+314 AGSACDGAG
-324 IGGGGDEDGDIQED
+324 IGGGGDEDGDILES
-338 GKIIICG
+338 GKIIIYG

-356 GCGIGSGEESN
+356 GSGIGSGEDAK
-367 MKGMLLICDNANVTA
+367 MRGMILICDNANVTA
-382 IGGDCAAAIGTD
+382 IGGDRAAAIGTD
-394 AARNLSGSIL
+394 DSDDLSGSIL

-412 TGVENGVRFDYDK
+412 TGVEDGIHFDYDT
-425 KQIIYTLRKSAVG
+425 KQIIYTLDESAVG
-438 IIGGGQSNGQSNRHD
+438 IIGDGQSNHHD
-453 STDGFYILGPDASIN
+453 STDGFYILSPDVSIN

-489 NHDGDPENLT
+489 NHDGEPENLT
-499 MLAVRQENGVYTVEA
+499 MLAVRQENGVYTVET

-621 AQGVEKIVFK
+621 AQGIEKIVFK

-636 SSFLPEQLLA
+636 SSFQPEQLLA
-646 EGGISDRYT
+646 EGRISDRYT

>member
-1 MNGKRIVSAALALL
+1 MITMNGKRIVSAALALL

-24 MAEEYD
+24 LAEEYD

-38 SADDSGQYVSQEGGV
+38 SADNSGQYVSQEGGV
-53 AKEKQTTETVIKQA
+53 TNEKQTTETVIKQA
-67 DNTAATGNTIT
+67 DNTADTGNTIT

-88 LTIEDLNVRSGDTSA
+88 LTIEDLNVSSGDTSA

-118 DNKLETDDA
+118 DNKLETDNA

-161 GSEDTSNSED
+161 GSEDTSDSED

-181 AQVTTGDDRN
+181 AQVTTGDDRH
-191 DYGVGGGAAIGSGRR
+191 DHGVGGGAAIGSGQR
-206 GNMSGDITIDENA
+206 GNMSGGITIDENA

-272 RTITI
+272 GTITI

-287 EAQGAGIGA
+287 EEEGAGIGA
-296 GEDSGVSGTIW
+296 GEDSGVSGTIR
-307 IGGDAKV
+307 IGGNASVK
-314 TAGSGCDGAG
+314 AGSACDGAG
-324 IGGGGDEDGDIQED
+324 IGGGGDEDGDILES
-338 GKIIICG
+338 GKIIIYG

-356 GCGIGSGEESN
+356 GCGIGGGEDAK
-367 MKGMLLICDNANVTA
+367 MKGMILICDNANVTA
-382 IGGDCAAAIGTD
+382 IGGGRAAAIGTD
-394 AARNLSGSIL
+394 DAGDLSGSIL

-412 TGVENGVRFDYDK
+412 TGVEDDIYFDYDT
-425 KQIIYTLRKSAVG
+425 KQIIYTLDESAVG
-438 IIGGGQSNGQSNRHD
+438 IIGDGQSNHHY
-453 STDGFYILGPDASIN
+453 STDGFYILSPDVSIN

-475 ESLKQYINLLLSGE
+475 EGLKQYINLLLSGE
-489 NHDGDPENLT
+489 NNDGEPENLT

-529 QAPSAPGRYTVKCVL
+529 QAPSAPGRYTVSCVL

-565 KEASEAARTEALFRV
+565 REASEAARTEALFRV

-636 SSFLPEQLLA
+636 SYFQPEQLLA
-646 EGGISDRYT
+646 EGRISDRYT

>member
-24 MAEEYD
+24 LAEEYD

-38 SADDSGQYVSQEGGV
+38 KADNSGQYVSQEGGV
-53 AKEKQTTETVIKQA
+53 TNEKQTTETVIKQA

-88 LTIEDLNVRSGDTSA
+88 LTIEDLNVSSDNTSA

-127 SVIHV
+127 SVVHV
-132 SKGNVTITGDGTLY
+132 SEGDVTITGDGTLY
-146 ADNDSDSDHAKIGSN
+146 ADNDPDSEHAKIGSN
-161 GSEDTSNSED
+161 VSED

-181 AQVTTGDDRN
+181 AQVTTGDDRH
-191 DYGVGGGAAIGSGRR
+191 DDGVGGGAAIGSGQR
-206 GNMSGDITIDENA
+206 GNMSGGITIDENA

-272 RTITI
+272 GTITI

-287 EAQGAGIGA
+287 EEEGAGIGA
-296 GEDSGVSGTIW
+296 GEDSGVSGTIR
-307 IGGDAKV
+307 IGGNASVK
-314 TAGSGCDGAG
+314 AGSACDGAG
-324 IGGGGDEDGDIQED
+324 IGGGGDEDGDILES
-338 GKIIICG
+338 GKIIIYG

-356 GCGIGSGEESN
+356 GSGIGSGEDAK
-367 MKGMLLICDNANVTA
+367 MRGMILICDNANVTA
-382 IGGDCAAAIGTD
+382 IGGDRAAAIGTD
-394 AARNLSGSIL
+394 DSDDLSGSIL

-412 TGVENGVRFDYDK
+412 TGVEDGIHFDYDT
-425 KQIIYTLRKSAVG
+425 KQIIYTLDESAVG
-438 IIGGGQSNGQSNRHD
+438 IIGDGQSNHHD
-453 STDGFYILGPDASIN
+453 STDGFYILSPDVSIN

-489 NHDGDPENLT
+489 NHDGEPENLT
-499 MLAVRQENGVYTVEA
+499 MLAVRQENGVYTVET

-636 SSFLPEQLLA
+636 SSFQPEQLLA
-646 EGGISDRYT
+646 EGRISDRYT

>member
-24 MAEEYD
+24 LAEEYD

-38 SADDSGQYVSQEGGV
+38 SADNSGQYVSQEGGV
-53 AKEKQTTETVIKQA
+53 ANEKQTTETVIKQA

-78 VETSGGAKAE
+78 VKTSGGAKAE
-88 LTIEDLNVRSGDTSA
+88 LTIEDLNVRSGNTSA

-132 SKGNVTITGDGTLY
+132 SEGHLTITGDGTLY

-161 GSEDTSNSED
+161 GSEDTSDSED

-181 AQVTTGDDRN
+181 AQVTTGDDRH
-191 DYGVGGGAAIGSGRR
+191 DHGVGGGAAIGSGRR
-206 GNMSGDITIDENA
+206 GNMSGGITIDENA

-287 EAQGAGIGA
+287 EEEGAGIGA
-296 GEDSGVSGTIW
+296 GEDSGVSGTIR
-307 IGGDAKV
+307 IGGNASVK
-314 TAGSGCDGAG
+314 AGSACDGAG
-324 IGGGGDEDGDIQED
+324 IGGGGDEDGDILES

-351 IGEDE
+351 IGEDL
-356 GCGIGSGEESN
+356 GCGIGGGEDAD
-367 MKGMLLICDNANVTA
+367 MKGMILICDNANVTA
-382 IGGDCAAAIGTD
+382 IGGDRAAAIGADD
-394 AARNLSGSIL
+394 AGHLSGSIL

-412 TGVENGVRFDYDK
+412 TGVEDGIHFDYDK
-425 KQIIYTLRKSAVG
+425 KQIIYTLDESAVG
-438 IIGGGQSNGQSNRHD
+438 IIGDGQSNHHD
-453 STDGFYILGPDASIN
+453 STDGFYILGPDVSIN

-489 NHDGDPENLT
+489 NHDGEPENLT
-499 MLAVRQENGVYTVEA
+499 MLAVRQENGVYTVET
-514 SGQGTLER
+514 SGQGTLEQ

-636 SSFLPEQLLA
+636 SSFQPEQLLA
-646 EGGISDRYT
+646 EGRISDRYT

>member
-24 MAEEYD
+24 LAEEYD

-38 SADDSGQYVSQEGGV
+38 SADNSGQYVSQEGGV
-53 AKEKQTTETVIKQA
+53 TNEKQTTETVIKQA

-88 LTIEDLNVRSGDTSA
+88 LTIEDLNVSSGNTSA

-118 DNKLETDDA
+118 DNKLENDDA
-127 SVIHV
+127 SVVHV
-132 SKGNVTITGDGTLY
+132 SEGHVTITGDGTLY
-146 ADNDSDSDHAKIGSN
+146 ADNDPDSDHAKIGSN
-161 GSEDTSNSED
+161 VRED

-181 AQVTTGDDRN
+181 AQVRTGDDRP
-191 DYGVGGGAAIGSGRR
+191 DAGSGDGAAIGSGWE
-206 GNMSGDITIDENA
+206 GNMSGDIVIDENA
-219 TVIASS
+219 NVTVSS
-225 SEDGAG
+225 SECGAG
-231 IGSGLR
+231 IGSGED
-237 GDMSGTITIG
+237 GEISSTGNITITD
-247 GNATVT
+247 NAEVVS
-253 GTSGYDGAGIGSGE
+253 TSGYDGAGIGSGE
-267 NGTMS
+267 DGEMS
-272 RTITI
+272 GNITI
-277 DGNAKVTAWS
+277 DGNARVTAWS
-287 EAQGAGIGA
+287 EKEGAGIGT
-296 GEDSGVSGTIW
+296 GENGGVSGTIR
-307 IGGDAKV
+307 IGGNASVK
-314 TAGSGCDGAG
+314 AGSACDGAG
-324 IGGGGDEDGDIQED
+324 IGGGGDEDGHILES
-338 GKIIICG
+338 GKIIIYG

-356 GCGIGSGEESN
+356 GCGIGGGEDAK
-367 MKGMLLICDNANVTA
+367 MKGMILIRDNANVTA
-382 IGGDCAAAIGTD
+382 IGGGRAAAIGTD
-394 AARNLSGSIL
+394 DAGDLSGSIL

-412 TGVENGVRFDYDK
+412 TGVEDDIHFDYDK
-425 KQIIYTLRKSAVG
+425 KQIIYTLDESAVG
-438 IIGGGQSNGQSNRHD
+438 IIGDGQSNHHD
-453 STDGFYILGPDASIN
+453 STGGFYILSPDASIN

-475 ESLKQYINLLLSGE
+475 EGLKQYINLLLSGE
-489 NHDGDPENLT
+489 NNDGEPENLT
-499 MLAVRQENGVYTVEA
+499 MLAVRQENGVYSVET
-514 SGQGTLER
+514 SGQGTLEQ

-544 RLSQDKTIDF
+544 RLSQDKTISF

-565 KEASEAARTEALFRV
+565 KEASEAASAEALFRV

-636 SSFLPEQLLA
+636 SSFQPEQLLA
-646 EGGISDRYT
+646 EGRISDRYT
-655 LTHDG
+655 LIHDG

>member
-15 LTAGIPMAA
+15 LSAGLPMAA
-24 MAEEYD
+24 LAEEYD
-30 LANGNITV
+30 LANGNIIV
-38 SADDSGQYVSQEGGV
+38 SANDSGQYVSQEGGV
-53 AKEKQTTETVIKQA
+53 ANEKQTTETVIKQA

-88 LTIEDLNVRSGDTSA
+88 LTIEDLNVSSGDTSA

-118 DNKLETDDA
+118 DNKLETNNA

-132 SKGNVTITGDGTLY
+132 SEGDVTITGDGTLY
-146 ADNDSDSDHAKIGSN
+146 ADNYPASDHAKIGSN
-161 GSEDTSNSED
+161 HSED

-191 DYGVGGGAAIGSGRR
+191 DAGYGDGAAIGSGKN
-206 GNMSGDITIDENA
+206 GDMSGNIVIDENA
-219 TVIASS
+219 NVTVSS
-225 SEDGAG
+225 SESGAG
-231 IGSGLR
+231 IGSGED
-237 GDMSGTITIG
+237 GEMSGNITITD
-247 GNATVT
+247 NAEVVS
-253 GTSGYDGAGIGSGE
+253 TSGYDGAGIGSGE
-267 NGTMS
+267 DRKMS
-272 RTITI
+272 GTITI

-287 EAQGAGIGA
+287 EKEGAGIGA
-296 GEDSGVSGTIW
+296 GENGGVSGTIR
-307 IGGDAKV
+307 IDGNASVK
-314 TAGSGCDGAG
+314 AGSACDGAG
-324 IGGGGDEDGDIQED
+324 IGGGGDEDGHILKG

-356 GCGIGSGEESN
+356 GCGIGGGEDAE
-367 MKGMLLICDNANVTA
+367 MRGMILICDNANVTA
-382 IGGDCAAAIGTD
+382 IGGDRAAAIGTD
-394 AARNLSGSIL
+394 AARDLSGSIL

-412 TGVENGVRFDYDK
+412 TGVEDGIHFDYDT
-425 KQIIYTLRKSAVG
+425 KQIIYTLDESAVG
-438 IIGGGQSNGQSNRHD
+438 IIGDGQSNHHY
-453 STDGFYILGPDASIN
+453 STDGFYILSPDVSIN

-489 NHDGDPENLT
+489 NNDGEPENLT
-499 MLAVRQENGVYTVEA
+499 MLAVRQENGVYTVET

-529 QAPSAPGRYTVKCVL
+529 QAPSAPGRYTVSCVL

-636 SSFLPEQLLA
+636 SSFQPEQLLA
-646 EGGISDRYT
+646 EGRISDRYT

>member
-24 MAEEYD
+24 LAEEYD
-30 LANGNITV
+30 LANGNIIV
-38 SADDSGQYVSQEGGV
+38 SANDSGQYVSQEGGV
-53 AKEKQTTETVIKQA
+53 TSEKQTTETVIKQA

-88 LTIEDLNVRSGDTSA
+88 LTIEDLNVSSGDTSA

-118 DNKLETDDA
+118 DNKLETNNA

-132 SKGNVTITGDGTLY
+132 SEGHVTITGDGTLY
-146 ADNDSDSDHAKIGSN
+146 ADNSIHSDHAKIGSN
-161 GSEDTSNSED
+161 DSED

-181 AQVTTGDDRN
+181 AQVTTGDDR
-191 DYGVGGGAAIGSGRR
+191 DDAGYGDGAAIGSGKN
-206 GNMSGDITIDENA
+206 GDMSGNIVIDENA
-219 TVIASS
+219 NVTVSS
-225 SEDGAG
+225 SESGAG
-231 IGSGLR
+231 IGSGED
-237 GDMSGTITIG
+237 GKISSTGNITITD
-247 GNATVT
+247 NAEVVS
-253 GTSGYDGAGIGSGE
+253 TSGYDGAGIGSGE
-267 NGTMS
+267 DRDMS
-272 RTITI
+272 GTITI

-287 EAQGAGIGA
+287 EKQGAGIGA
-296 GEDSGVSGTIW
+296 GENGGVSGTIR

-314 TAGSGCDGAG
+314 TAGSASDGAG
-324 IGGGGDEDGDIQED
+324 IGGGGDEDGHILKG

-356 GCGIGSGEESN
+356 GCGIGGGEDAE
-367 MKGMLLICDNANVTA
+367 MEGMILICDNANVTA
-382 IGGDCAAAIGTD
+382 IGGDRAAAIGTD
-394 AARNLSGSIL
+394 AARDLSGSIL

-412 TGVENGVRFDYDK
+412 TGVEDGIHFDYDTK
-425 KQIIYTLRKSAVG
+425 EIIYTLDESAVG
-438 IIGGGQSNGQSNRHD
+438 IIGDGQSNHHY
-453 STDGFYILGPDASIN
+453 STGGFYILGPDVSIN

-489 NHDGDPENLT
+489 NNDGEPENLT
-499 MLAVRQENGVYTVEA
+499 MLAVRQENGVYTVET
-514 SGQGTLER
+514 SGQGTLEQ

-529 QAPSAPGRYTVKCVL
+529 QAPSAPGRYTVSCVL

-565 KEASEAARTEALFRV
+565 KEASEAASAEALFRV
-580 TDADGRDIPY
+580 TDAAGRDIPY

-636 SSFLPEQLLA
+636 SSFQPEQLLA
-646 EGGISDRYT
+646 EGRISDRYT

>member
-15 LTAGIPMAA
+15 LSAGLPMAA
-24 MAEEYD
+24 LAEEYD

-53 AKEKQTTETVIKQA
+53 TNEKQTTETVIKQA
-67 DNTAATGNTIT
+67 DNTTATGNTIT
-78 VETSGGAKAE
+78 IETSGGAKAE
-88 LTIEDLNVRSGDTSA
+88 LTIEDLNVSSGDTSA

-118 DNKLETDDA
+118 DNILETDDA

-132 SKGNVTITGDGTLY
+132 SAGDVTLTGDGTLY
-146 ADNDSDSDHAKIGSN
+146 ADNDSDSGHAKIGSN
-161 GSEDTSNSED
+161 DGEE

-181 AQVTTGDDRN
+181 TQVTTGDDRDDWGEGN
-191 DYGVGGGAAIGSGRR
+191 GAAIGSGWH

-267 NGTMS
+267 NGIMS
-272 RTITI
+272 GTITI

-287 EAQGAGIGA
+287 EVQGAGIGA
-296 GEDSGVSGTIW
+296 GEDSGVSGTIR
-307 IGGDAKV
+307 IGGNASVK
-314 TAGSGCDGAG
+314 AGSGRDGAG
-324 IGGGGDEDGDIQED
+324 IGGGGDEDGDILES

-351 IGEDE
+351 IGEDD
-356 GCGIGSGEESN
+356 GCGIGSGEDGK
-367 MKGMLLICDNANVTA
+367 MKGMILICDNANVTA
-382 IGGDCAAAIGTD
+382 IGGDYAAAIGTD
-394 AARNLSGSIL
+394 DHGDLFGSIL

-412 TGVENGVRFDYDK
+412 TGVENGVRFDYDT
-425 KQIIYTLRKSAVG
+425 KQIIYTLDESAFG
-438 IIGGGQSNGQSNRHD
+438 FIGDSQSNYHD
-453 STDGFYILGPDASIN
+453 STDGFYILGPDVSIN

-475 ESLKQYINLLLSGE
+475 ENLKQYINLLLSGG

-514 SGQGTLER
+514 SGQGTLEQ

-529 QAPSAPGRYTVKCVL
+529 QAPSAPGRYTVSCVL
-544 RLSQDKTIDF
+544 RLSQDETVAF
-554 EFELIIPDSAS
+554 EFTLVIPGT
-565 KEASEAARTEALFRV
+565 ESEEARTEALFRV
-580 TDADGRDIPY
+580 TDADGRNLPY
-590 TQAREGST
+590 TQTREGST
-598 LTIAAEQDFAI
+598 LTVTAEQDFAI
-609 LTGTLHGIAVLQ
+609 LTGTLHGIATLQ
-621 AQGVEKIVFK
+621 AQGVETIVFR
-631 TNGAS
+631 TNGTAS
-636 SSFLPEQLLA
+636 SFRSGQLLA
-646 EGGISDRYT
+646 EGTASDRYT

-660 STVTFLLGQQ
+660 STVSFLLGQQ
-670 KTDIQKLL
+670 ETDLRKLL